1 MQSSGAILN
10 LCRPRGTTVGDWD
23 KLVMMGPV
31 DERGKLSLAISEMQ
45 GRGFSIYREGM
56 VTASTQL
63 RI

>member
-1 MQSSGAILN
+1 
-10 LCRPRGTTVGDWD
+10 
-23 KLVMMGPV
+23 MMGPV